1 MATPK
6 TVARRWFEEVWNGRS
21 AAAIDRLMSPRC
33 VVHGLAQDGQD
44 LTGPAGFRPFQQAF
58 LSAFPDLR
66 IEIEDLIEEGD
77 RVVVRF
83 TAAGTHTGDGLG
95 FPATNARMRVSG
107 MTIAR
112 VEDGVLTEGW
122 NIFDSMGLLQQL
134 GILPP
139 PAAKW

>member
-1 MATPK
+1 
-6 TVARRWFEEVWNGRS
+6 
-21 AAAIDRLMSPRC
+21 
-33 VVHGLAQDGQD
+33 
-44 LTGPAGFRPFQQAF
+44 
-58 LSAFPDLR
+58 
-66 IEIEDLIEEGD
+66 
-77 RVVVRF
+77 VVVRF

-107 MTIAR
+107 ITIAR